1 MHPTIYNTLPPST
14 GWHLIPFPSPQRVY
28 GRKLHHNK
36 IFSDGYFIVYQ
47 IFLPM
52 ELRCTR
58 FFTKSIFDSSL
69 KLCVYLMK
77 LALKIPW
84 NWRKIRHFES
94 LTDATGYI
102 CPALNAR
109 CPQIRDIIRWEKRTP
124 STRWWGRHKGFTGL
138 FRSRQSNWTD
148 TKQCTNQVFD
158 ILIKASTKTSQRRV
172 TKQIKERLSST
183 RGYVV

>member
-1 MHPTIYNTLPPST
+1 MHRTIYNTLPPPPPST
-14 GWHLIPFPSPQRVY
+14 GWHLISFPSPQRVY
-28 GRKLHHNK
+28 GRTLRHNK

-52 ELRCTR
+52 ELRCAR

-69 KLCVYLMK
+69 KLCVHLMK
-77 LALKIPW
+77 IALKKPW

-109 CPQIRDIIRWEKRTP
+109 RPRIRDIIGWEKRTHKP
-124 STRWWGRHKGFTGL
+124 LPPDGEAAIKGLLAFFARANQTGRTPT
-138 FRSRQSNWTD
+138 SAP
-148 TKQCTNQVFD
+148 TKF
-158 ILIKASTKTSQRRV
+158 LIS
-172 TKQIKERLSST
+172 
-183 RGYVV
+183 

>member
-1 MHPTIYNTLPPST
+1 MHRTIYNTLPPLRQADT
-14 GWHLIPFPSPQRVY
+14 WFPSLLRKEWT
-28 GRKLHHNK
+28 GRTLRHNK

-52 ELRCTR
+52 ELRCAR

-109 CPQIRDIIRWEKRTP
+109 RPQIRDIIRWEKRTYKP
-124 STRWWGRHKGFTGL
+124 LPPDGEAAIKGLPAFFARANQTGQTPT
-138 FRSRQSNWTD
+138 SAT
-148 TKQCTNQVFD
+148 TKF
-158 ILIKASTKTSQRRV
+158 LIS
-172 TKQIKERLSST
+172 
-183 RGYVV
+183 

>member
-1 MHPTIYNTLPPST
+1 MHRTIYNTLRPST

-52 ELRCTR
+52 ELRCAR
-58 FFTKSIFDSSL
+58 FFTKSTFDSSL
-69 KLCVYLMK
+69 KLCVHLMK

-84 NWRKIRHFES
+84 NWRKIMPWNWRKMRHFES
-94 LTDATGYI
+94 LTDAFGYI

-109 CPQIRDIIRWEKRTP
+109 RPRIRDTIRWEKRT
-124 STRWWGRHKGFTGL
+124 HKPRPPDGEAVIKGLPAFFARANQTGQTPT
-138 FRSRQSNWTD
+138 SAP
-148 TKQCTNQVFD
+148 TKF
-158 ILIKASTKTSQRRV
+158 LIS
-172 TKQIKERLSST
+172 
-183 RGYVV
+183 